1 MPRLTHLGAQGELAP
16 ISALVSPGMEVGA
29 GSLSTRLLELKLQ
42 VTLEIGCLQHITNI
56 SLSPALSCNY
66 AVLSDISGAVGTQA
80 ARALPPDVTELLGF
94 L

>member
-56 SLSPALSCNY
+56 SLSRRLS
-66 AVLSDISGAVGTQA
+66 
-80 ARALPPDVTELLGF
+80 RVTMQFSLTFLGRWGHR
-94 L
+94 LHGPCPLT